1 MITSQFLAG
10 IILVIAIGLFIT
22 IFVTIFVL
30 TYRHNHKYKLWTTRI
45 VKTNLGIFQVQC
57 WQNDSV
63 DWEGMC
69 PLNWYPIDNFGF
81 NGKSDYKTLEE
92 AYEAKK
98 EFEKRAY
105 EWENKDKVAEVIEG
119 PKN

>member
-10 IILVIAIGLFIT
+10 IILVIAIGLFI
-22 IFVTIFVL
+22 TIFVL

-57 WQNDSV
+57 WQHDSV
-63 DWEGMC
+63 DWEC
-69 PLNWYPIDNFGF
+69 TWPLNWYPIDTFGF

-105 EWENKDKVAEVIEG
+105 EWENKDKIAEVIEG

>member
-1 MITSQFLAG
+1 MITGQFLAG

-22 IFVTIFVL
+22 VFVL

-57 WQNDSV
+57 WQHDSV
-63 DWEGMC
+63 YWECTC
-69 PLNWYPIDNFGF
+69 PLDWYPIDTFGF
-81 NGKSDYKTLEE
+81 NGKSDYKTFEE
-92 AYEAKK
+92 AYEAMK

>member
-1 MITSQFLAG
+1 MITGQILAG
-10 IILVIAIGLFIT
+10 IILVIAIGLFI
-22 IFVTIFVL
+22 IVPVL

-57 WQNDSV
+57 WQYDSV

-69 PLNWYPIDNFGF
+69 PLNWYPIDTFGF
-81 NGKSDYKTLEE
+81 NGKSDYKTLDE
-92 AYEAKK
+92 AYEAMKQFQKK
-98 EFEKRAY
+98 AY

>member
-1 MITSQFLAG
+1 MITGQFLAG
-10 IILVIAIGLFIT
+10 IILVIVIGLFIT
-22 IFVTIFVL
+22 IPVL

-57 WQNDSV
+57 WQHDSL
-63 DWEGMC
+63 DWKCTC
-69 PLNWYPIDNFGF
+69 PLDWYPIDTFGF

-105 EWENKDKVAEVIEG
+105 EWENKDKIAEVIERH
-119 PKN
+119 KN

>member
-1 MITSQFLAG
+1 MINSHALAA
-10 IILVIAIGLFIT
+10 ILLGIAIGLFIT
-22 IFVTIFVL
+22 VFVL

-57 WQNDSV
+57 WQHDSV
-63 DWEGMC
+63 DWECTC
-69 PLNWYPIDNFGF
+69 PLDWYPIDTFGF
-81 NGKSDYKTLEE
+81 NGKSDYKTFEE
-92 AYEAKK
+92 AYEAMK

-105 EWENKDKVAEVIEG
+105 EWENKDKVAKVIEG

>member
-1 MITSQFLAG
+1 MYFFDT
-10 IILVIAIGLFIT
+10 
-22 IFVTIFVL
+22 
-30 TYRHNHKYKLWTTRI
+30 
-45 VKTNLGIFQVQC
+45 
-57 WQNDSV
+57 
-63 DWEGMC
+63 
-69 PLNWYPIDNFGF
+69 FGF

-105 EWENKDKVAEVIEG
+105 EWENKDKIAEVIER

>member
-1 MITSQFLAG
+1 MITGQFLAG
-10 IILVIAIGLFIT
+10 IILVITIGLFI
-22 IFVTIFVL
+22 TIFVL

-57 WQNDSV
+57 WQHDSV
-63 DWEGMC
+63 DWECTC
-69 PLNWYPIDNFGF
+69 PLNWYPINSFGF

-105 EWENKDKVAEVIEG
+105 EWENKDKVAEVVEG
-119 PKN
+119 PKQ

>member
-1 MITSQFLAG
+1 MIIGQFLAG

-22 IFVTIFVL
+22 IPVL

-57 WQNDSV
+57 WQHDSV

-69 PLNWYPIDNFGF
+69 PLNWYPIYNFGF
-81 NGKSDYKTLEE
+81 NEKSDYKTLDE
-92 AYEAKK
+92 AYEVMKQFQKK
-98 EFEKRAY
+98 AY
-105 EWENKDKVAEVIEG
+105 EWENKDKITEVIEG

>member
-1 MITSQFLAG
+1 MITGHVLAI
-10 IILVIAIGLFIT
+10 IILIIAIGLFIT
-22 IFVTIFVL
+22 IPVL

-57 WQNDSV
+57 WQHDSV

-69 PLNWYPIDNFGF
+69 PLNWYPIDSFGF

-105 EWENKDKVAEVIEG
+105 EWENKDKIAKVVEG
-119 PKN
+119 PKK

>member
-1 MITSQFLAG
+1 MISGQFLAG

-22 IFVTIFVL
+22 IFVLI
-30 TYRHNHKYKLWTTRI
+30 YRHNHKYKLWTTRI

-57 WQNDSV
+57 WQHDSV
-63 DWEGMC
+63 DWECMC

-92 AYEAKK
+92 AYEAMKQFQKK
-98 EFEKRAY
+98 AY